1 MKIKTVPRTS
11 KTRLHWIFH
20 TNFGR
25 GFNSLSPIYYIEG
38 KMAAHTK
45 LRYTIENCSITVS
58 VVVYQEDVNR
68 KLIAL
73 LFKFRASHARGRD
86 PFTPRN
92 RHNQSI

>member
-1 MKIKTVPRTS
+1 
-11 KTRLHWIFH
+11 
-20 TNFGR
+20 
-25 GFNSLSPIYYIEG
+25 
-38 KMAAHTK
+38 
-45 LRYTIENCSITVS
+45 
-58 VVVYQEDVNR
+58 VYQEDVNR